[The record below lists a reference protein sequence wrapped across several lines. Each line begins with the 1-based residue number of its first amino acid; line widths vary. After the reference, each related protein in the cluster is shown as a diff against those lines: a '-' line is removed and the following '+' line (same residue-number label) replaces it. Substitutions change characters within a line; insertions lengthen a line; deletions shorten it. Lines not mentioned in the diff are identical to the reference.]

1 MILLLC
7 CICLLGDA
15 TIFESEEERD
25 FEVIIDDIENLIKNP
40 IEINTARLEDLVK
53 IPYLSPVQCLKII
66 EHRPFSKI
74 DELLSIPGIDRD
86 VFEKIKPLVTVGPKA
101 FSFEK
106 LTTRMRVMTQIPH
119 EQSSERYYTKSQCI
133 FSNYNIF
140 LVTEKDPYESSF
152 VDYYSAGIIINDRK
166 WKFAFGKYNLD
177 LGTGVVLS
185 PIGSFFTTTDFRVM
199 MNERGILPYTSS
211 LENSGFFG
219 AAFSDSF
226 FVKYTVFYSNQ
237 KVDGRI
243 DSLGFARSFYES
255 GNHTD
260 SSSLSR
266 KDRINEEILG
276 YDLRYRF
283 SNLLISN
290 RSYRCVYSPA
300 FVCDDSFAQFYGNKF
315 WISAVGLNYYGD
327 QFVVFSEWAR
337 SFNNRIGGLFG
348 FSGFFPYFDFN
359 LAGKYFPLGFYSPKG
374 VEADDNYFGGTLDIS
389 HHSKLINLGTTVTF
403 DNKVETDSAK
413 YGLRVNLE
421 KNYGIINAKFQI
433 RWRFTKEMMD
443 LSGARVFLRITP
455 IKIIFFDLRLEEKH
469 VYDSNELDRGIF
481 GAIEAGLQL
490 KNLQFRV
497 RYGLFNTDS
506 YASRIYVYEIDLLG
520 IINNRMLYNSGHYGF
535 IFLSIKP
542 IERITTT
549 FKYSL
554 MHRDSDT
561 TTQIGCQI
569 DVRL

>member
-7 CICLLGDA
+7 CICLVSDA
-15 TIFESEEERD
+15 TIFETEEERD
-25 FEVIIDDIENLIKNP
+25 FEIIIDDIENLTKNP
-40 IEINTARLEDLVK
+40 IDINTAHFEDLAK
-53 IPYLSPVQCLKII
+53 IPYLLPVHCLKII
-66 EHRPFSKI
+66 EHRPFSTI
-74 DELLSIPGIDRD
+74 NELVNIPGIDR
-86 VFEKIKPLVTVGPKA
+86 VIFENIKPFVTIEAKP

-106 LTTRMRVMTQIPH
+106 LTTRMRVMTQMPH
-119 EQSSERYYTKSQCI
+119 EQNSEGYYTKSQCI
-133 FSNYNIF
+133 LNHYNIF
-140 LVTEKDPYESSF
+140 LVTEKDPHESSF
-152 VDYYSAGIIINDRK
+152 FDYYSAGVIINDRN
-166 WKFAFGKYNLD
+166 WEFAFGKYNLD

-237 KVDGRI
+237 KLDGRI

-255 GNHTD
+255 GKHTD

-266 KDRINEEILG
+266 KDRINEEIMG

-290 RSYRCVYSPA
+290 RSYRCVYSPE
-300 FVCDDSFAQFYGNKF
+300 FVCDDSFAQFYGDKF
-315 WISAVGLNYYGD
+315 WISAIGLNYYGD

-337 SFNNRIGGLFG
+337 SFNNHSGGLFG

-359 LAGKYFPLGFYSPKG
+359 LAGKYFPLGFCSPKG

-403 DNKVETDSAK
+403 DNMVETDSAK

-421 KNYGIINAKFQI
+421 KSYGVLNTKFQI
-433 RWRFTKEMMD
+433 RWRFTRETMD

-455 IKIIFFDLRLEEKH
+455 IKAIFFDLRLEEKH

-481 GAIEAGLQL
+481 GAIEAGLLL
-490 KNLQFRV
+490 KNMRLRV

-506 YASRIYVYEIDLLG
+506 YASRIYVYEVDLPG
-520 IINNRMLYNSGHYGF
+520 IINNRMLYNDGYYGF
-535 IFLSIKP
+535 IHLGIKP
-542 IERITTT
+542 IEIITTT

-554 MHRDSDT
+554 VHKDSDT
-561 TTQIGCQI
+561 ATQIGCQI